1 MRGLR
6 VRKSSLRTACG
17 AVAAALVP
25 VLLLCNPTPALAYDY
40 QAPINPDY
48 GIGVVGYRR
57 FVDIVGDEWYATE
70 EVLGYA
76 LDHGLMTGTGG
87 SAFSPDETLTRGQAV
102 TVLWRIMGE
111 PRATAEPF
119 DDVDYDAFYG
129 DAVAWARATGVM
141 SGYGD
146 SNRFGPDDPITR
158 EQLAKVVAGCAS
170 AAGVDVSGR
179 DDLSMFVDA
188 SAISGWARPFMAWCA
203 TEGIITGSIGADGA
217 HANPQSTA
225 SRSQFSKIASVLHRD
240 VLGRGGATS
249 ERLEAQRQSALAANP
264 SVVHSTPS
272 TQDSE
277 VVDLTGV
284 VRRTLSMDRTLG
296 RAVPV
301 FYLELPGEI
310 ELVGTQYANAFS
322 NRIILGGGDKL
333 LSYVGKTVTLRTG
346 ILFESSASYP
356 SSEIS
361 HMWALNGFNLVR
373 VFE

>member
-1 MRGLR
+1 MTRLLPRMARGM
-6 VRKSSLRTACG
+6 V
-17 AVAAALVP
+17 VAALAP
-25 VLLLCNPTPALAYDY
+25 VLLLGLPSPALAYDY
-40 QAPINPDY
+40 QAPNNPQY

-57 FVDIVGDEWYATE
+57 FIDIVGDEWYATE

-87 SAFSPDETLTRGQAV
+87 SAFSPDATLTRGQAV

-111 PRATAEPF
+111 PRATAQPF
-119 DDVDYDAFYG
+119 DDVDYAAFYG

-170 AAGVDVSGR
+170 AAGVNVSGH

-188 SAISGWARPFMAWCA
+188 SAISEWARPFMAWCA
-203 TEGIITGSIGADGA
+203 AEEVITGSIGTDGA

-240 VLGRGGATS
+240 VLGRGGAES
-249 ERLEAQRQSALAANP
+249 VRLEAQRQSALAANP
-264 SVVHSTPS
+264 PVVHSTPS

-277 VVDLTGV
+277 IVDLTGV

-296 RAVPV
+296 RVVPV
-301 FYLELPGEI
+301 FYLELPREI

-322 NRIILGGGDKL
+322 NRIILGGDGNL
-333 LSYVGKTVTLRTG
+333 LPYVGKTVTLRTG

-361 HMWALNGFNLVR
+361 HMWALNGFNPVR